1 MADRQI
7 TESGGHG
14 GAAPSSTARP
24 GAAAPR
30 RAYQPP
36 RILFS
41 EPLEAMASICSPAP
55 PAKANRAACP
65 MGPISS

>member
-7 TESGGHG
+7 TAGDGED
-14 GAAPSSTARP
+14 AAPSSTARS
-24 GAAAPR
+24 GAAATR